1 MIDYGYGP
9 VVYTVS
15 ISHGIAF
22 SLIYA
27 QTIGCILKWFLS
39 GNQGLM
45 TSIAVGGYG
54 FGSMI
59 WIPLQT
65 YFVNPNNLAAIPEN
79 PQDSSS
85 DKYFKNPE
93 LLENVPRL
101 FLVMGGMI
109 AALEI
114 IGLMLLRTP
123 NQEYISESLSIK
135 SKSSETPA
143 GVGQE
148 RTVKQVLKMKN
159 FWCLWTFLLTIQLG
173 AAFFYTYQKSFGL
186 IYINDDA
193 FFSTIGILSN
203 ILNGSARIIWGKMY
217 DWKGFRFNAFLVA
230 FIATGSSLAINL
242 VMYIPEDHQT
252 GRKVFFALISL
263 IFYGAFPGL
272 YTLMAPTIHG
282 TFGHLNYARDYGLV
296 FTQAVSTK
304 LIWLIKL
311 TDLIFFQMLCGM
323 LMILISTFLQG
334 VLGYSGMFLLSG
346 ITGAIGLFSA
356 WIFQEKNFAS

>member
-1 MIDYGYGP
+1 
-9 VVYTVS
+9 
-15 ISHGIAF
+15 
-22 SLIYA
+22 
-27 QTIGCILKWFLS
+27 
-39 GNQGLM
+39 M

-65 YFVNPNNLAAIPEN
+65 YFVNPNNIAAVPEN
-79 PQDSSS
+79 PLDSSS
-85 DKYFKNPE
+85 DKYFENEE
-93 LLENVPRL
+93 LLENVPKL

-123 NQEYISESLSIK
+123 NNEYIAESLSIK
-135 SKSSETPA
+135 TKSSEA
-143 GVGQE
+143 SSGVAQE

-159 FWCLWTFLLTIQLG
+159 FWCLWTYLLTIQVIFSDSEQRILIIFSTNEFKFPSQLG

-186 IYINDDA
+186 VYINDDA

-230 FIATGSSLAINL
+230 LIATASSLAINL

-252 GRKVFFALISL
+252 GRKIFFATLSL

-296 FTQAVSTK
+296 FTQAVS
-304 LIWLIKL
+304 IKL
-311 TDLIFFQMLCGM
+311 N
-323 LMILISTFLQG
+323 
-334 VLGYSGMFLLSG
+334 GYTQNNQF
-346 ITGAIGLFSA
+346 
-356 WIFQEKNFAS
+356 

>member
-65 YFVNPNNLAAIPEN
+65 YFVNPNNIAAVPEN
-79 PQDSSS
+79 PLDSSS
-85 DKYFKNPE
+85 DKYFENEE
-93 LLENVPRL
+93 LLENVPKL

-123 NQEYISESLSIK
+123 NNEYIAESLSIK
-135 SKSSETPA
+135 TKSSEA
-143 GVGQE
+143 SSGVAQE

-159 FWCLWTFLLTIQLG
+159 FWCLWTYLLTIQVI
-173 AAFFYTYQKSFGL
+173 FSISEQRIL
-186 IYINDDA
+186 II
-193 FFSTIGILSN
+193 FSTN
-203 ILNGSARIIWGKMY
+203 EFK
-217 DWKGFRFNAFLVA
+217 
-230 FIATGSSLAINL
+230 
-242 VMYIPEDHQT
+242 
-252 GRKVFFALISL
+252 
-263 IFYGAFPGL
+263 FP
-272 YTLMAPTIHG
+272 
-282 TFGHLNYARDYGLV
+282 
-296 FTQAVSTK
+296 S
-304 LIWLIKL
+304 
-311 TDLIFFQMLCGM
+311 
-323 LMILISTFLQG
+323 
-334 VLGYSGMFLLSG
+334 
-346 ITGAIGLFSA
+346 
-356 WIFQEKNFAS
+356 

>member
-1 MIDYGYGP
+1 
-9 VVYTVS
+9 
-15 ISHGIAF
+15 
-22 SLIYA
+22 
-27 QTIGCILKWFLS
+27 
-39 GNQGLM
+39 M

-93 LLENVPRL
+93 LLENVPKL

-135 SKSSETPA
+135 SKSSEAPS

-263 IFYGAFPGL
+263 INQI
-272 YTLMAPTIHG
+272 PT
-282 TFGHLNYARDYGLV
+282 T
-296 FTQAVSTK
+296 
-304 LIWLIKL
+304 
-311 TDLIFFQMLCGM
+311 
-323 LMILISTFLQG
+323 
-334 VLGYSGMFLLSG
+334 
-346 ITGAIGLFSA
+346 
-356 WIFQEKNFAS
+356 